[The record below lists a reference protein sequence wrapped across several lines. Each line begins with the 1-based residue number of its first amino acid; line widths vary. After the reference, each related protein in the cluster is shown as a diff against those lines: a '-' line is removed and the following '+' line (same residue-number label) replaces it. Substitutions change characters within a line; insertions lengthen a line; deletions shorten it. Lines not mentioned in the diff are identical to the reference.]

1 MQRNPEAIKESG
13 KCECLPGYHGNDCSL
28 PEIIWRAFI
37 ASRKETVIHKRNGKM
52 RRIIHMFAIA
62 HPAQIQ
68 QTVIE
73 ISELFNVVDLFVVF
87 ETNRTEYGE
96 TKPFYFKQKLD
107 KGLLKNMQ
115 YKILFTP
122 LFVSRSNVKTPY
134 RSVSEIAWEKSR
146 RIIKNLRDDD
156 LFIQLNNSEIPNPK
170 ALLFFKLFD
179 GFSLPI
185 HFRLKWNVYGYFYQ
199 HPNKTKTVVTGCD
212 IRMLDVVYKNNP
224 NLIEDKHG
232 LVVGD
237 LNHYGGWF
245 CELCYDPND
254 ILNVIQTFSDFEDL
268 LSKSSNVIDVKFLE
282 ELIGDGRYI
291 DGKTDLLRNHEERE
305 SYYSPN
311 FVANN
316 SWKYDSLLINFY
328 NKIDYN

>member
-1 MQRNPEAIKESG
+1 
-13 KCECLPGYHGNDCSL
+13 
-28 PEIIWRAFI
+28 
-37 ASRKETVIHKRNGKM
+37 
-52 RRIIHMFAIA
+52 MFTIA

-68 QTVIE
+68 QTIIE
-73 ISELFNVVDLFVVF
+73 ISELFKVVDLFIVF
-87 ETNRTEYGE
+87 ETNRTEFGE
-96 TKPFYFKQKLD
+96 SKPFYFKQKLD
-107 KGLLKNMQ
+107 KGLLKSMQ
-115 YKILFTP
+115 YKILYTQ
-122 LFVSRSNVKTPY
+122 LFISRSNVKAPY
-134 RSVSEIAWEKSR
+134 RSVSELAWEKSR

-170 ALLFFKLFD
+170 ALLFFKLYD

-185 HFRLKWNVYGYFYQ
+185 HFRLKWNVYGYYFQ
-199 HPNKTKTVVTGCD
+199 HPNKTKTVTTGCS
-212 IRMLDVVYKNNP
+212 IRMLDMVYKNNP
-224 NLIEDKHG
+224 SLIEDKHG
-232 LVVGD
+232 LIVGD

-245 CELCYDPND
+245 CDLCYDPND

-268 LSKSSNVIDVKFLE
+268 LSKSSNVIDVKYLE

-291 DGKTDLLRNHEERE
+291 DGKAELIKNHEERDL
-305 SYYSPN
+305 YYCPN